1 MVYKSFEELFSKLSS
16 NVPPKRLAVA
26 AADDEHT
33 LRAVFQA
40 RSEGVVAPLLIGNKD
55 RIKRILADLDEKISD
70 DAVFHEEN
78 ADQAAE
84 RATRLVREDKA
95 DFLMK
100 GHMQTAD
107 MIRAVLNK
115 EYGLM
120 DGGMV
125 SLFAIAEIPK
135 YHKLLAMA
143 DSGIV
148 NHPTLDQ
155 KKHIIINS
163 VNTLK
168 AFGYDNPKVAVLAAV
183 ENVNPKMQETVDAAA
198 LADMNRKNEIS
209 DCIVEGPLS
218 IDIALSSEV
227 AKTKGVESMV
237 AGDPDLLIWPDVV
250 SGNIAAKALE
260 QLADMKTIVIAVG
273 AKAPLVITSRGATV
287 ESKYMSI
294 KAAALM
300 TMWDVFS
307 LNLQGGR

>member
-1 MVYKSFEELFSKLSS
+1 MIYKSFEELFSRLS
-16 NVPPKRLAVA
+16 VDLPPKRLAVA

-40 RSEGVVAPLLIGNKD
+40 RNEGVIEPFLVGNRD
-55 RIKRILADLDEKISD
+55 RIKKIIAGLDEKISD
-70 DAVFHEEN
+70 DAIFPEDN
-78 ADQAAE
+78 ANQAAE
-84 RATRLVREDKA
+84 TAVRLVREGKA

-100 GHMQTAD
+100 GLMQTAD

-115 EYGLM
+115 EHGLM
-120 DGGMV
+120 EGDLV
-125 SLFAIAEIPK
+125 SLFVIAEIPK
-135 YHKLLAMA
+135 YHKLLAMS

-163 VNTLK
+163 VRTLK
-168 AFGYDNPKVAVLAAV
+168 ALGYDNPKVAVLAAV
-183 ENVNPKMQETVDAAA
+183 EKVNPKMQETVDAEA
-198 LADMNRKNEIS
+198 LADMNRRNEIS

-218 IDIALSSEV
+218 FDIALSSEV
-227 AKTKGVESMV
+227 AKIKGVESRV

-260 QLADMKTIVIAVG
+260 QFADMKTIVIAVG
-273 AKAPLVITSRGATV
+273 AKVPLVITSRGATV
-287 ESKYMSI
+287 ESKYVSI

-300 TMWDVFS
+300 TM
-307 LNLQGGR
+307 

>member
-1 MVYKSFEELFSKLSS
+1 MVYKSFEELFGKLKS
-16 NVPPKRLAVA
+16 NVLPKKLAVA
-26 AADDEHT
+26 AAEDEHT
-33 LRAVFQA
+33 LRAVFRA
-40 RSEGVVAPLLIGNKD
+40 RNEGIVDPLLVGNVDK
-55 RIKRILADLDEKISD
+55 INSILHMLDQKIT
-70 DAVFHEEN
+70 DASVFPAEN

-84 RATRLVREDKA
+84 VATRLVREGKA

-107 MIRAVLNK
+107 IIRAVLNK
-115 EYGLM
+115 AYGLM
-120 DGGMV
+120 DGGLI
-125 SLFAIAEIPK
+125 SLFVIAEIPK

-148 NHPTLDQ
+148 NHPTLEQ

-163 VNTLK
+163 THTLR
-168 AFGYDNPKVAVLAAV
+168 ALGYDNPKVAVLAAV
-183 ENVNPKMQETVDAAA
+183 EYVNPKMQETVDAAA

-227 AKTKGVESMV
+227 AKTKGMESRV

-260 QLADMKTIVIAVG
+260 QFADMKTIVIAVG
-273 AKAPLVITSRGATV
+273 AKVPLVITSRGATV

-300 TMWDVFS
+300 PM
-307 LNLQGGR
+307 